1 MRARLTQRSTPKALH
16 RASRPRISSTFIG
29 TERHIAFGLPSNGCN
44 VRLSPYFLRAM
55 GKIKDSILVLGVGN
69 TLLSDE
75 GVGVR
80 AIEALD
86 ERTETRAL
94 KLSLIDGGTIGL
106 SLLVEMEDAGAMIVI
121 DAGRIGAA
129 PGTVRT
135 FLGANMDDFLRNRG
149 RNPHDISLDDL
160 MDGLRL
166 RDAIPERRALVV
178 VEPESLAVGDILT
191 PAVAA
196 AVPAVVDSVI
206 AIAADWRRS
215 GPVS

>member
-1 MRARLTQRSTPKALH
+1 M
-16 RASRPRISSTFIG
+16 
-29 TERHIAFGLPSNGCN
+29 FGPPSNGCN
-44 VRLSPYFLRAM
+44 VRLSPYFLRAV

-75 GVGVR
+75 GVGVK

-86 ERTETRAL
+86 ERTETVAL
-94 KLSLIDGGTIGL
+94 GLSLIDGGTIGL
-106 SLLVEMEDAGAMIVI
+106 SLLVEMEDAEALIVI

-135 FLGANMDDFLRNRG
+135 FLGTDMDDFLRNRG

-166 RDAIPERRALVV
+166 RDALPQRRALVV

-196 AVPAVVDSVI
+196 AVPAVTDSVI